1 MGIFA
6 SAGFGAFWAA
16 TALSACH
23 GRLAVPGYLVAF
35 AILAALVVAG
45 GQLMR
50 VARRGNLPDGAD
62 PGDRRRTRR
71 RFLVIFVAEI
81 AAMNVAAW
89 WLVPQHMAYLIPAI
103 ALIVGVHFYPLA
115 SLFRAPH
122 YRLTATAM
130 TLASLAAVA
139 AIALGC
145 DGNAC
150 NALLGTLCALALW
163 ISGFVS
169 WRSMRHRL
177 ARPAARAVA
186 G

>member
-16 TALSACH
+16 AALSACH
-23 GRLAVPGYLVAF
+23 GSFAVPGYLFAVAV
-35 AILAALVVAG
+35 LAALTIAG

-50 VARRGNLPDGAD
+50 TARRGNLPDDAD
-62 PGDRRRTRR
+62 PGDRRRVRH
-71 RFLVIFVAEI
+71 RFLAIFVAEI

-89 WLVPQHMAYLIPAI
+89 WLVPQHMAYLIPAV

-139 AIALGC
+139 AIALGR

-163 ISGFVS
+163 TSGFVS
-169 WRSMRHRL
+169 WRSMQRRL
-177 ARPAARAVA
+177 DRPAVA
-186 G
+186 